1 MHPSPPGQ
9 RWVTFAEAVT
19 ILRTTDPTL
28 RRWIR
33 LGHVIAEPLPRDPN
47 SPASARI
54 TYRVLVADD
63 PPPPA
68 TDTESA
74 QPPVISHEP
83 PPDVA
88 SAITAATTPLVERL
102 AIADERI
109 AALDERN
116 ERQAGMMVEQAERIG
131 KLSAKLDAA
140 TAEAAELRARLARPW
155 WRRFFG

>member
-63 PPPPA
+63 PSPPA
-68 TDTESA
+68 TDTESGN
-74 QPPVISHEP
+74 PPVISHEP

-88 SAITAATTPLVERL
+88 SAITAATAPLVEQ
-102 AIADERI
+102 IT
-109 AALDERN
+109 ALDERN
-116 ERQAGMMVEQAERIG
+116 ERQAGMMVEQAQRIG
-131 KLSAKLDAA
+131 KLTAKLDAA
-140 TAEAAELRARLARPW
+140 TAEAAELRRQLDETRRPW
-155 WRRFFG
+155 WRRIWKG